1 MNGERQPLV
10 AGRSVNVYGF
20 EGADTGRANETARE
34 NEKACDVLCTK
45 GNVYIKANQII
56 RESRPY
62 VPGKKLN
69 CYVYVYFMR
78 LVYLLYL
85 VVVIPSPFLPPR
97 IAWPWSI
104 ATLLLGLP
112 WFILFCQ
119 HLHVVCLTV
128 PWVLSQPI
136 VPDYQQSVST
146 RIWAV
151 EELEMEKMYKRDRG
165 VGLVDRNT
173 GLVQFNRLNRTAEIT
188 MYKTVLQSCFMFL
201 FAVLALSLSAGV
213 LWWKYQLAAYPQ
225 LTGTANTTYFD
236 SFGST

>member
-1 MNGERQPLV
+1 VHAGTACFIRNWFTSETSFIWLV
-10 AGRSVNVYGF
+10 VSCVYDLSNYLQGIF
-20 EGADTGRANETARE
+20 IT
-34 NEKACDVLCTK
+34 KLCTIYLPWFTWFIGLLLWGTDVIRK
-45 GNVYIKANQII
+45 
-56 RESRPY
+56 REST
-62 VPGKKLN
+62 VW
-69 CYVYVYFMR
+69 CYCI
-78 LVYLLYL
+78 LYL

-213 LWWKYQLAAYPQ
+213 LGWKYQLAAYPQ